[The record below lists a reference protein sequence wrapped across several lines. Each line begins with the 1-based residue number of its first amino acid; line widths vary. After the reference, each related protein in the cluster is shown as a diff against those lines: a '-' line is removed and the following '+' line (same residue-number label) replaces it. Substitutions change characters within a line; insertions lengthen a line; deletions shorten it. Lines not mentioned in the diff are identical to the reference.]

1 MTTKTIRARLLVAVI
16 AIAACLA
23 LAPVS
28 ARAAQASSWSV
39 TTLAAFGGFPSPGE
53 GGDMQAPGGD
63 MQAPGGEGTPAAPG
77 AEGEAAATAE
87 EEPESGSAIDELKD
101 TLRQY
106 RDYAEIH
113 PVRVYGS
120 IAALVIGLIIA
131 FAYRKRA

>member
-23 LAPVS
+23 LAPVT

-53 GGDMQAPGGD
+53 GGQQGAG
-63 MQAPGGEGTPAAPG
+63 AEGMPAAPG
-77 AEGEAAATAE
+77 AESTQEGEAAVE

-120 IAALVIGLIIA
+120 IAALLIGLIFA